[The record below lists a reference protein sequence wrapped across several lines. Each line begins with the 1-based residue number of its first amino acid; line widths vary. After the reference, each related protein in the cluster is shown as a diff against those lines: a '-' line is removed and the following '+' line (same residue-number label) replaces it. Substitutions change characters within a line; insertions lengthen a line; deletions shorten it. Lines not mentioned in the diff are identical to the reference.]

1 MHKYL
6 LLIFE
11 NDENGN
17 KKTGVEPEYLEFDN
31 EIKLRAKYSYYRSK
45 YQTSVNPSTGEIVTT
60 GIKAY
65 TVELSKCVYK
75 TLSKADADAFIA
87 GIIES

>member
-6 LLIFE
+6 LLVYE

-17 KKTGVEPEYLEFDN
+17 KKNGVEPQYLEFDN
-31 EIKLRAKYSYYRSK
+31 ELKLRAKYK
-45 YQTSVNPSTGEIVTT
+45 YFRNMYQPGT

-65 TVELSKCVYK
+65 TVELSNLVYK
-75 TLSKADADAFIA
+75 TMSKADADAFID
-87 GIIES
+87 GIIEA